1 VRTDCANLSMYA
13 VLDSARLPIAVM
25 NGSAKILSYVNS
37 AFCSLIGKN
46 ADEMVGL
53 PFAKLMP
60 DDACLLLLDQ
70 VYRKGKCETH
80 VEQTHGKPHPFYWS
94 YEIWPTWEEMPGN
107 GDPVGVV
114 LQVTETAP
122 LHSRAAVMNEALL
135 LSAVRQHGLMEEAE
149 SLNNKLTAEI
159 SERRRVELE
168 IEQLAFYDALTDLPN
183 RRLLMDRLHH
193 GTLACCRT
201 MHHGAII
208 FIDIDNFKRLN
219 DSQGHHRGDLLL
231 QQIAQRLKESV
242 REDDTVARLGGDE
255 FVVML
260 EELSEN
266 HAEANAQAKKI
277 AVKVLASLDRPYLLD
292 GHDYHCG
299 ASIGITLFGKN
310 RESVSDLLK
319 RADLAQYKA
328 KSAGGRN
335 IRFFDPE
342 MEAKAKARATLE
354 GDLRRATREGQ
365 FRLHYQPQVNDEG
378 DLVGAEALLR
388 WEHPDRGLLL
398 PSEFIAFAEEH
409 GIIEAIGHWVAE
421 TVCMQLMEW
430 GLRSETAH
438 LTLAINVSAR
448 EFGHPAFVTRMLT
461 IIDEAGAD
469 PRRLILEF
477 TERVMFGPI
486 EETLVKMSAL
496 KDRGV
501 CFALDDFGI
510 GFSSLASLKNLPL
523 SQLKIDRSFVRDVLT
538 NPADAVIVS
547 AVIALGQSLG
557 LSVIAEGV
565 ETEEQRQFLRKHDC
579 HIYQGFL
586 FGPPVPVENLAFNVR
601 TTEST
606 SGAPRIN

>member
-1 VRTDCANLSMYA
+1 MYA

-25 NGSAKILSYVNS
+25 NGPGKILSYVNS
-37 AFCSLIGKN
+37 AFCNLVGKN
-46 ADEMVGL
+46 AEEMVGL

-70 VYRKGKCETH
+70 VYRKGKSETH
-80 VEQTHGKPHPFYWS
+80 VEQAHAKPHPFYWS
-94 YEIWPTWEEMPGN
+94 YEIWPTWGERPGN

-114 LQVTETAP
+114 LQVTETAA
-122 LHSRAAVMNEALL
+122 LHSRVSVVNEALL
-135 LSAVRQHGLMEEAE
+135 LSAVRQHELMEEAE

-193 GTLACCRT
+193 ATLACCRT

-266 HAEANAQAKKI
+266 QAEANAQAKKI

-328 KSAGGRN
+328 KAAGGRN

-354 GDLRRATREGQ
+354 GDLRRATQEGQ
-365 FRLHYQPQVNDEG
+365 FRLHYQPQVNDAG

-430 GLRSETAH
+430 SLRSETAH

-448 EFGHPAFVTRMLT
+448 EFGHPAFVSRMLT
-461 IIDEAGAD
+461 IIDEVGAD
-469 PRRLILEF
+469 PKRLILEF

-486 EETLVKMSAL
+486 EETLVKMGAL

-501 CFALDDFGI
+501 SFALDDFGI
-510 GFSSLASLKNLPL
+510 GFSSLACLKNLPL
-523 SQLKIDRSFVRDVLT
+523 SQLKIDRSFVQDVLT
-538 NPADAVIVS
+538 NPADAAIVS
-547 AVIALGQSLG
+547 AVIALGRRLG

-565 ETEEQRQFLRKHDC
+565 ETEEQRQFLRQHDC

-586 FGPPVPVENLAFNVR
+586 FGQPVPVKNLVLNVL
-601 TTEST
+601 TAEST